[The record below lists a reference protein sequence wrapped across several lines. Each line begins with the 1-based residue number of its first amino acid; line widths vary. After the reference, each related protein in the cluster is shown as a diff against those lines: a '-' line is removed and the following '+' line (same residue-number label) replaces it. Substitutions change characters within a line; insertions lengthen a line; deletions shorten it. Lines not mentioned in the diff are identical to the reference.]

1 MEDNYPEFY
10 SEYLFIAN
18 MGASFVN
25 LPAEHVDEHIERALQ
40 QVVDFINFDRGTLLN
55 LPDKNGR
62 FQGTLCWARDC
73 SRFHDKYCTSD
84 FPWVYK
90 KIHESKKPLFI
101 ENVDELPD
109 EAENDKKFF
118 KRINIKTTI
127 FIPIVVGGHIIGSLS
142 FGSFNVKRSIPK
154 NTIDM
159 LSIVSVILANALQR
173 RNNEAELK
181 QAIKEIQELKNKLA
195 VENISLQEEIR
206 TVGGS
211 GQLIGQSD
219 AMRNVMVQVGKV
231 AKTDSTV
238 LILGE
243 TGTGKELIARAI
255 HEGSSRKDKPLIR
268 IDCGGLPPSI
278 IENELFGHEKGA
290 FTGAVGKQLGRLE
303 IADGSTLFLDE
314 IGELPLSVQ
323 TKLLR
328 VLEEGQFERL
338 GSYKTINVN
347 VRVVAA
353 TNRVLAKEVKNGSF
367 REDLYYR
374 LNVFPI
380 DVPPLRMRKS
390 DISLL
395 VEYYA
400 KFFAQRLNKN
410 ITGISSNDMGALMNY
425 SWPGNIRELRNIVER
440 SVILAQGPT
449 LRIKIS
455 EYQEDSPNKS
465 EHPLTLSELERKHI
479 LEALRLT
486 DGRVSGPK
494 GAAAILG
501 INHKTLESRMKKL
514 GVRRSDIP
522 AADLADGFED
532 K

>member
-1 MEDNYPEFY
+1 MEDNYPELY
-10 SEYLFIAN
+10 SEYALIAD

-25 LPAEHVDEHIERALQ
+25 LPTEQVDAHIKLAIQRVAN
-40 QVVDFINFDRGTLLN
+40 FINFDRGTLLN
-55 LPDKNGR
+55 LPNEDGC
-62 FQGTLCWARDC
+62 FLGTICWARNC
-73 SRFHDKYCTSD
+73 DKVQTQYCISD

-90 KIHESKKPLFI
+90 RLHDTKKPLFI
-101 ENVDELPD
+101 ENVDAVPP
-109 EAENDKKFF
+109 EAVEDKKFF
-118 KRINIKTTI
+118 KRNNIKSTI
-127 FIPIVVGGHIIGSLS
+127 FIPIVIGGNVIGSLS
-142 FGSFNVKRSIPK
+142 FGSFDVKRSISQ
-154 NTIDM
+154 NTMEM
-159 LSIVSVILANALQR
+159 LSLVSIIFANALQR
-173 RNNEAELK
+173 RSNEAKLK
-181 QAIKEIQELKNKLA
+181 QAIREIHELKDKLA
-195 VENISLQEEIR
+195 NENISLQEEIR
-206 TVGGS
+206 IVGGS
-211 GQLIGQSD
+211 GQLLGQSD
-219 AMRNVMVQVGKV
+219 AMRSVMVQINQV

-255 HEGSSRKDKPLIR
+255 HEGSSRKTKPLIR

-290 FTGAVGKQLGRLE
+290 FTGAVAKQLGRLE
-303 IADGSTLFLDE
+303 VADGSTLFLDE

-338 GSYKTINVN
+338 GSYRTINVN

-353 TNRVLAKEVKNGSF
+353 TNRVLGKDIKSGSF

-380 DVPPLRMRKS
+380 SVPPLRARKS
-390 DISLL
+390 DIPLL
-395 VEYYA
+395 IEYYA
-400 KFFAQRLNKN
+400 KFFAQRLNKT
-410 ITGISSNDMGALMNY
+410 ITDISSSDMHSLLNY

-455 EYQEDSPNKS
+455 EYSEDPRPQS
-465 EHPLTLSELERKHI
+465 ESILTLQEQEKRHI
-479 LEALRLT
+479 LEALQLT
-486 DGRVSGPK
+486 QGRVSGPK

-501 INHKTLESRMKKL
+501 INNKTLESRMKKL
-514 GVRRSDIP
+514 GIKRSDAP
-522 AADLADGFED
+522 DAL
-532 K
+532 